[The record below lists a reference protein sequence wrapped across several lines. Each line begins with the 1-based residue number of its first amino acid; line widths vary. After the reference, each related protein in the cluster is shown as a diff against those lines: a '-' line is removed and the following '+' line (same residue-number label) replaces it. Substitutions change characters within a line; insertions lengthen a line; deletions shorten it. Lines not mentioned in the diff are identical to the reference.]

1 MLLFF
6 VPVLLFKARHSLC
19 EKIVRNVSLVAMK
32 EDSLKRDVQFL
43 NIIIEWLGYFWLDIV
58 STSVEWNSSRILARG
73 PGLWNSSLLVIG
85 SRVSRLF
92 LKGPDNKHLR
102 ITSIMFSVATTQP
115 YHYSS
120 IGPTIGNK

>member
-1 MLLFF
+1 MLLFVV
-6 VPVLLFKARHSLC
+6 VPVLLFKARDSLC

-43 NIIIEWLGYFWLDIV
+43 NIIIEWLGYFWLDTV

-73 PGLWNSSLLVIG
+73 PGLWNLLVIG

-92 LKGPDNKHLR
+92 LKGPDNKHLG

-115 YHYSS
+115 CHYSS
-120 IGPTIGNK
+120 IGP